1 MCIARELDEMFE
13 EMLITLYSTDLILLG
28 AVGISSPTS
37 FPSDSFRP
45 YRYSDIDMFAAL
57 RHSCYRRSNT
67 WPVVVVNLGRNG
79 CTTTTQLDA
88 NFNERTPLEST
99 NGGVSSCAGTAILD
113 PRKVATLSRH
123 YYPEG
128 GWGWV
133 ILGCCIIVHLLNHGL
148 QLSFGILIIPIDIR
162 FGSQHEHTGM
172 CNISSG

>member
-1 MCIARELDEMFE
+1 M
-13 EMLITLYSTDLILLG
+13 
-28 AVGISSPTS
+28 
-37 FPSDSFRP
+37 
-45 YRYSDIDMFAAL
+45 
-57 RHSCYRRSNT
+57 
-67 WPVVVVNLGRNG
+67 VVVNLGRNG

-99 NGGVSSCAGTAILD
+99 NGGVSSCAGTAVLD

-148 QLSFGILIIPIDIR
+148 QLSFGILVIPINIR

-172 CNISSG
+172 CQIFFRFLVGRTYMYSSIPTFDARVLFYKSKNVWKYSYSSPILSLLDNVG